1 MPLTVDL
8 DKFNPWPLVQE
19 HVGNLIAR
27 DILSGDVYDTE
38 ISHMLAQV
46 EMEFAKALTIAF
58 AQGVR
63 YANIQQ
69 SKYYPSKRQPKR
81 LFGGPNVRTPKR
93 KR

>member
-1 MPLTVDL
+1 MPLTVDI

-19 HVGNLIAR
+19 HVGNLIAQGA
-27 DILSGDVYDTE
+27 ISGNIDNANSVSSLDKIE
-38 ISHMLAQV
+38 K
-46 EMEFAKALTIAF
+46 EFVKALTIAF

-69 SKYYPSKRQPKR
+69 SKYYPVKPNRRYWHEGTNAKPK
-81 LFGGPNVRTPKR
+81 KR